1 MAQQENNMNENI
13 KKKARELGYSKFR
26 LTSSYDIIPYD
37 VVESGS
43 MYQGPFEILGGP
55 LPPRIIMNAPVNPV
69 PVPVYVGGQ
78 GSIKLGW
85 APADGTGKVYPI
97 PSTYL
102 RCNKVSV
109 NPPSIASWQPEEHK
123 HWTPVIF

>member
-1 MAQQENNMNENI
+1 MNDIIE
-13 KKKARELGYSKFR
+13 KARKLGYSKFR
-26 LTSSYDIIPYD
+26 LTESGDIIPYD
-37 VVESGS
+37 LTESGGG
-43 MYQGPFEILGGP
+43 MGNGPQLGGDWNIIVF
-55 LPPRIIMNAPVNPV
+55 PPVIPV

-85 APADGTGKVYPI
+85 KPADGTAKVYPI